1 MNKKTVITFKILE
14 VNNIRK
20 QRTQDFIRVEV
31 FEDDESVGWFWQSP
45 KLIKNNIKRLG
56 EDAYLNLLEFKS
68 FLLNTLLF
76 SDDKSMKTIGA

>member
-1 MNKKTVITFKILE
+1 MSNNPVITFKILE

-76 SDDKSMKTIGA
+76 SDDKSMK

>member
-1 MNKKTVITFKILE
+1 MNKKTVVTFKILE

-76 SDDKSMKTIGA
+76 SDDKSMK